1 MLKKLNRD
9 IEKYDCIGFS
19 CMRKKVKYPIWN
31 IPKLS
36 DDRKEPPVFRSDHEV
51 DLDSSWTPSSSVTP
65 VSRSSGCINNDMQI
79 TKPNLQGTFE
89 IYDTSSNT
97 GSSSLTPLSV
107 VGTSWSDYELTDKT
121 SDDQG
126 DADSCN
132 LSNVTASSSL
142 TPVRRLRTGLPDEEI
157 KSPMTPHQIRRRNIK
172 DFDRTWRQIEK
183 ERKISDTESLKFHEN
198 SIRLE
203 VLGNG
208 TRLMRSIKFPTV
220 IIQMRNK
227 KLNSSMVYYVI
238 LKSTLGRY
246 IGDISG
252 LLFANPF
259 GSKDVQ
265 RAELLPLHTVRS
277 RKRSGAF
284 KLGPLLLLE
293 RYKCLFEEGCT
304 FEVKALE
311 CGRRSNWKKGLW
323 KNYDREN
330 LEIHDL
336 LCRLVCLDISL
347 IPTHMLKL
355 MTPLR
360 IAENRMQ
367 KRRRRRRKSYKS
379 SLKIKKSPVVPIK
392 RVTKFDPNLF
402 YRLNRGSGSNLAE
415 RYKSVPPH
423 FHKDKDFFYNPKLI
437 ETKYT
442 DSNVSKFHKY
452 LNVSDFI

>member
-9 IEKYDCIGFS
+9 IEKYDWIGFS
-19 CMRKKVKYPIWN
+19 CMRKKVKYPIWS

-36 DDRKEPPVFRSDHEV
+36 DNRKEPPIFRFDQEL
-51 DLDSSWTPSSSVTP
+51 DLDSSLTPSSSVTP
-65 VSRSSGCINNDMQI
+65 VSRSSGCINYDMQI
-79 TKPNLQGTFE
+79 TNPNLQGKFE
-89 IYDTSSNT
+89 IYENSSDTCSSC
-97 GSSSLTPLSV
+97 LTPLSG
-107 VGTSWSDYELTDKT
+107 VGTSWSDYELSEKI
-121 SDDQG
+121 SDFQG

-132 LSNVTASSSL
+132 LSNFTVSSSV
-142 TPVRRLRTGLPDEEI
+142 TPVRELRTGVPDEEL
-157 KSPMTPHQIRRRNIK
+157 KGSMTPYQIRRTNIK
-172 DFDRTWRQIEK
+172 NFDRTWRQIEK
-183 ERKISDTESLKFHEN
+183 GRKISDTESLKFHED

-203 VLGNG
+203 ISGSG

-227 KLNSSMVYYVI
+227 KLNRSMVYYVI
-238 LKSTLGRY
+238 LRSTAGRY
-246 IGDISG
+246 IGDIAG

-259 GSKDVQ
+259 ESKDVQ

-277 RKRSGAF
+277 RKRPGAF

-293 RYKCLFEEGCT
+293 GYKCLFEEGCT

-311 CGRRSNWKKGLW
+311 CGRRSNWKKGIW
-323 KNYDREN
+323 KHYDHEK

-336 LCRLVCLDISL
+336 LRRLVCLDISL
-347 IPTHMLKL
+347 IPPHMLKL

-367 KRRRRRRKSYKS
+367 KRRRRRGKSYKS
-379 SLKIKKSPVVPIK
+379 SPKMKKSPVVPVQ

-402 YRLNRGSGSNLAE
+402 YRLNRGSGSNLADCYE
-415 RYKSVPPH
+415 RVPPH
-423 FHKDKDFFYNPKLI
+423 LHKDKDFFNNPNLI
-437 ETKYT
+437 ETKHT
-442 DSNVSKFHKY
+442 QSNVRNFHKY